1 MQNDAVKLAVWP
13 SATLAVEGKIEFV
26 AAHVIVTVALA
37 DSELSATLV
46 AVTVTVA
53 GEGGTA
59 GAVYNDVVVLL
70 EVTIPVAGSPPAT
83 PFTLHITA
91 DEAMPV
97 PVTLAVNASPP
108 SVGTVAVVGEMLTTI
123 LPGALTLGEE
133 GEDVETPPQPTSAHR
148 IRNETARKTKC
159 VHLCPSRWME
169 PAHRPTCG

>member
-13 SATLAVEGKIEFV
+13 SATLAVEGEIEFV
-26 AAHVIVTVALA
+26 AAHVMVTVALA
-37 DSELSATLV
+37 DSELSVTLM

-59 GAVYNDVVVLL
+59 GAVYNAVVVLL
-70 EVTIPVAGSPPAT
+70 EATIPVAGLPPAT
-83 PFTLHITA
+83 PFTLHTTA
-91 DEAMPV
+91 DEAVPA

-108 SVGTVAVVGEMLTTI
+108 SAGTVAVVGEIPTTI

-133 GEDVETPPQPTSAHR
+133 GEDVAIPPQPISAHR
-148 IRNETARKTKC
+148 IRHEVARKTNC
-159 VHLCPSRWME
+159 IRLFSSRPMK